1 MRYGG
6 ELSLKYACSAYS
18 AEDLRWRVVWFRLFG
33 GYSEEE
39 TCFYLGISK
48 LTLWRYLQSYILSG
62 NVDSQRI
69 GRPLNSVQF
78 EPRDE
83 IVIMEAELE
92 KPLALIGLLGNEEFR
107 KMHWSNIV

>member
-1 MRYGG
+1 M
-6 ELSLKYACSAYS
+6 
-18 AEDLRWRVVWFRLFG
+18 
-33 GYSEEE
+33 
-39 TCFYLGISK
+39 
-48 LTLWRYLQSYILSG
+48 TLWRYLQSYILSG